1 MTTSTATLT
10 ILMSNGENI
19 TINNATVA
27 DIYRFVLRIREE
39 SKTLCGFAW
48 KERVAHAEM
57 FVSDADAEGRYAL
70 GVGNLH
76 DVVDIARHYLLAEV

>member
-1 MTTSTATLT
+1 MTTTTATLT
-10 ILMSNGENI
+10 ILMVNGENI

-27 DIYRFVLRIREE
+27 AIYRFVLRIREE

-57 FVSDADAEGRYAL
+57 FVSDADSECRYGL
-70 GVGNLH
+70 GVTTLH
-76 DVVDIARHYLLAEV
+76 DLVDTARYYLLAEV